1 MESACSILKKLSS
14 ELGDVA
20 EISPQKQRRLDQV
33 ELVRAGSAQ
42 QKSDPLLFTSRP
54 FLLCGLPL
62 KRPPGGTLLHKR
74 RNGAFILQVCGHP
87 KYGLPFGQDRLIPLW
102 VATKAVRQKSR
113 EITFSSGAEILNE
126 FGLPPD
132 GPHYRRLIAGF
143 KRIFGSTIF
152 FGTDEMLE
160 TADVWD
166 CSRFCFFERVRL
178 WTKDP
183 TLRPQDATLRQ
194 NSVVLS
200 EAFWAEVQAHP
211 IPVNREIVRALLHAP
226 GALDFY
232 MWLSW
237 RTYGVNRPVRIPLFG
252 ERGLAAQLGTGEYL
266 RERDFRRTVAR
277 WIAAVRNLW
286 PECPVEISPD
296 GTYLL
301 SRPTSAFHQQRLA
314 F

>member
-1 MESACSILKKLSS
+1 MESARSILKKLSD
-14 ELGDVA
+14 ELGDLA
-20 EISPQKQRRLDQV
+20 EISPQKQRRLDAV
-33 ELVRAGSAQ
+33 DLARSRSPLD
-42 QKSDPLLFTSRP
+42 KPDPLLFTSRP

-62 KRPPGGTLLHKR
+62 KRPPAGTMVHKR

-87 KYGLPFGQDRLIPLW
+87 QYGLPFGQDRLIPLW

-143 KRIFGSTIF
+143 KRIFASTIF

-160 TADVWD
+160 DADVWD

-178 WTKDP
+178 WTREP
-183 TLRPQDATLRQ
+183 TLRSQELNAQQ

-226 GALDFY
+226 GTLDFY

-237 RTYGVNRPVRIPLFG
+237 RTYGVRRPVRVPLFG
-252 ERGLAAQLGTGEYL
+252 ERGLAAQLGAGEYL
-266 RERDFRRTVAR
+266 RQRDFRRTVAR
-277 WIAAVRNLW
+277 WLTTVRHFW
-286 PECPVEISPD
+286 PDCPLEISPD
-296 GTYLL
+296 GTSLC
-301 SRPTSAFHQQRLA
+301 SRNISTFHQRRLTC
-314 F
+314 

>member
-1 MESACSILKKLSS
+1 MESARSILKKLSS

-113 EITFSSGAEILNE
+113 EIAFSSGAEILNE
-126 FGLPPD
+126 FALPPD

-152 FGTDEMLE
+152 FGTDEMPE
-160 TADVWD
+160 TADVGE
-166 CSRFCFFERVRL
+166 CFAPPAGRTRPLYVAVVADIRNQSSPADPAVRRKSTGRTTGHGRV
-178 WTKDP
+178 P
-183 TLRPQDATLRQ
+183 A
-194 NSVVLS
+194 
-200 EAFWAEVQAHP
+200 
-211 IPVNREIVRALLHAP
+211 
-226 GALDFY
+226 
-232 MWLSW
+232 
-237 RTYGVNRPVRIPLFG
+237 
-252 ERGLAAQLGTGEYL
+252 GTGFPANRRPL
-266 RERDFRRTVAR
+266 DRLPCGTCGRSVRSRFRRTA
-277 WIAAVRNLW
+277 L
-286 PECPVEISPD
+286 
-296 GTYLL
+296 T
-301 SRPTSAFHQQRLA
+301 F
-314 F
+314 